1 MRKCTKCGRKW
12 EDDKRMF
19 CGECGMKLPA
29 QQEANGGAVSI
40 RDLNTIADGV
50 CRSIEVILSILKQ
63 AKSLENIPDDYQ
75 GEYIVPN
82 CVKSIADRAFFGKKQ
97 LRSVIIPDS
106 VKSIG
111 IFAFCSQLRKVRL
124 PEGIK
129 YIPVNA
135 FLGCIALEELNIP
148 DTVTEIDSFAFSYCI
163 SLKKLVLGS
172 QLTDIQEYAFAY
184 STLTS
189 ERVCNLN
196 KVANCDDK
204 AFWKV
209 RDTAYSGKFKI
220 ELGGENN
227 IRCKSYYAVDSDI
240 YNLITDDFGDEEI
253 PAAFVSMYYD

>member
-50 CRSIEVILSILKQ
+50 CRSIEDARKDAERGFSF
-63 AKSLENIPDDYQ
+63 SNEFSCLENIPDDYQ

-111 IFAFCSQLRKVRL
+111 IFAFCSQIL
-124 PEGIK
+124 PN
-129 YIPVNA
+129 PNR
-135 FLGCIALEELNIP
+135 P
-148 DTVTEIDSFAFSYCI
+148 
-163 SLKKLVLGS
+163 
-172 QLTDIQEYAFAY
+172 
-184 STLTS
+184 
-189 ERVCNLN
+189 
-196 KVANCDDK
+196 
-204 AFWKV
+204 
-209 RDTAYSGKFKI
+209 
-220 ELGGENN
+220 
-227 IRCKSYYAVDSDI
+227 
-240 YNLITDDFGDEEI
+240 
-253 PAAFVSMYYD
+253 